1 MAKYQMQE
9 MNLPSENGERVLYP
23 RLVLN
28 GQLETQYIIDR
39 VANNT
44 TYNVAEIKGILEAF
58 TAEMAHYLGQ
68 GYSVKVD
75 NLGLF
80 TASLELKQDKE
91 REEVSEDATH
101 RNAQS
106 IQVGSV
112 KFRPDKKF
120 VKLTDK
126 NCHLE
131 RSQHKFARSSQKYT
145 AEERLQL
152 AQKHLDTNPYITVN
166 EYAALTG
173 LCRATAA
180 IEIKMWSQK
189 TGSGIDTSGRGSHR
203 VYIRKIKNK

>member
-9 MNLPSENGERVLYP
+9 MNLPSENGEHVLYP

-28 GQLETQYIIDR
+28 GQLEMQYIIDR
-39 VANNT
+39 VADNT
-44 TYNVAEIKGILEAF
+44 TYNVAEIRGVLEAF
-58 TAEMAHYLGQ
+58 TKEMAYQLGQ

-80 TASLELKQDKE
+80 TASLELKKDKQ

-126 NCHLE
+126 NCNLE

-145 AEERLQL
+145 AEERLEL
-152 AQKHLDTNPYITVN
+152 VRKYLNTNPFITVN

-173 LCRATAA
+173 LCRTPAA
-180 IEIKMWSQK
+180 KEIKALSQQPD
-189 TGSGIDTSGRGSHR
+189 SGIDSTGRGTHR
-203 VYIRKIKNK
+203 VYIRKAQN

>member
-1 MAKYQMQE
+1 
-9 MNLPSENGERVLYP
+9 
-23 RLVLN
+23 
-28 GQLETQYIIDR
+28 
-39 VANNT
+39 
-44 TYNVAEIKGILEAF
+44 
-58 TAEMAHYLGQ
+58 MAHQLGQ

-80 TASLELKQDKE
+80 TASLELKKDKE

-106 IQVGSV
+106 IRVGSV

-126 NCHLE
+126 NCNLE

-145 AEERLQL
+145 AEERLEL
-152 AQKHLDTNPYITVN
+152 VRKYLNTNPFITVN

-173 LCRATAA
+173 LCRTPAA
-180 IEIKMWSQK
+180 KEIKALSQQPD
-189 TGSGIDTSGRGSHR
+189 SGIDSMGRGTHR
-203 VYIRKIKNK
+203 VYIRKAQN